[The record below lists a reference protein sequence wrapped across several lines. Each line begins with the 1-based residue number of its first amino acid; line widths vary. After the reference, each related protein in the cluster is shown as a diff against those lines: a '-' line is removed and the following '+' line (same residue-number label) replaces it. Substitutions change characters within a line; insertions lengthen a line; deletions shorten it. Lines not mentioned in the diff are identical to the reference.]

1 MAIFM
6 FLQPIHPH
14 FILKKL
20 SFSEHLLGKE
30 KKERKSSHKKKQ
42 LWGEQKENISLEV
55 LMIQASV
62 NN

>member
-30 KKERKSSHKKKQ
+30 KKERKSSHKKNNC
-42 LWGEQKENISLEV
+42 G
-55 LMIQASV
+55 ASKKKI
-62 NN
+62 